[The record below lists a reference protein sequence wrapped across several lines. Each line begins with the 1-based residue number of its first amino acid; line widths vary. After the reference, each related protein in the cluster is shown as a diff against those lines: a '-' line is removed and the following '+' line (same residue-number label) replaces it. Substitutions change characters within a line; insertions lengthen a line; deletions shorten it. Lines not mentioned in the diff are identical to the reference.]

1 MILYECSNYGSHSR
15 GREAIANWNEIVHLS
30 LLFMEAIAFEP
41 YLQQIFPTQLFIK
54 RSLCFQSVSPIQK
67 GNSMAS
73 LAT

>member
-41 YLQQIFPTQLFIK
+41 YLQ
-54 RSLCFQSVSPIQK
+54 
-67 GNSMAS
+67 
-73 LAT
+73 